1 MSSRFLLSAIF
12 VLTASAARA
21 DTVAVLPFWNQAETG
36 AANVDWIGESIAET
50 VRDALSARGVLIF
63 DRGEIED
70 GLHRLRLRGRAAL
83 SQASVIKV
91 GQELDAERVLFGSF
105 QVTAPV
111 APVASST
118 PAPKPFTAGSL
129 RISARI
135 LDLKRMKLGAVF
147 VETGALEDLGTVEA
161 HLAWRALSELAPNT
175 APPESDFKTLR
186 PPVRLDAEESYVRGV
201 MAQDPTQKEKFFLQS
216 ARLDVRFGHPC
227 FQLGLMHFQ
236 RKEYRQAAEWLEKIS
251 PDDIH
256 FRSAS
261 FWLGL
266 SRYYSGDFPG
276 AQKSFQT
283 IVETVPLA
291 EVYNNLGAAESRRNL
306 PQAIDDFRRALAG
319 DAGDLVYQFNLGY
332 ALWRKGDFTEAAEH
346 FRAVVDRDPEDSV
359 STLLLGRCL
368 KKQGPKTGASRDSD
382 ARLMGIE
389 RLKANYEERAY
400 RQLKAVMDSKP

>member
-1 MSSRFLLSAIF
+1 MRLLIAI
-12 VLTASAARA
+12 VLVTAAMARA

-36 AANVDWIGESIAET
+36 AANLDWIGESIAET
-50 VRDALSARGVLIF
+50 VRDALGARGILIF

-70 GLHRLRLRGRAAL
+70 GFHRLRLRGRAAL
-83 SQASVIKV
+83 SQASVIKI
-91 GQELDAERVLFGSF
+91 GQELDTEHVLFGSF

-111 APVASST
+111 APVTPGAS
-118 PAPKPFTAGSL
+118 KPMSAGSYSAGSL

-161 HLAWRALSELAPNT
+161 HLAWRTLSEVAPNI

-186 PPVRLDAEESYVRGV
+186 PPVRLDAEESYLRGM
-201 MAQDPTQKEKFFLQS
+201 MAQDPTQKEKFFLQA
-216 ARLDVRFGHPC
+216 ARLDARFGHPC
-227 FQLGLMHFQ
+227 FQLGQMHFQ

-266 SRYYSGDFPG
+266 SRYYSGDFAG

-306 PQAIDDFRRALAG
+306 PQAIDDFRKAVAG
-319 DAGDLVYQFNLGY
+319 DTGDLVYQFNLGY
-332 ALWRKGDFTEAAEH
+332 ALWRKGDFNEAAEH
-346 FRAVVDRDPEDSV
+346 FRAVADRDPEDAV

-382 ARLMGIE
+382 ARLLGIE